1 MAQQVLED
9 LAAQAQAKRIDVG
22 LELLSAGPWSVA
34 MHPVTLRE
42 MLTNLVDNALRY
54 TPAGGGVTVRLE
66 SLPQRLLLSVEDY
79 GPGIAQALRERMFER
94 FFRIYDR
101 DSDGCGLGLAIVR
114 EYARQA
120 GASLSLE
127 TPAGGAGL
135 AVRVALPHAAA
146 APEDARPDHTAK
158 SQTQHPQPA
167 TAAR

>member
-1 MAQQVLED
+1 
-9 LAAQAQAKRIDVG
+9 
-22 LELLSAGPWSVA
+22 
-34 MHPVTLRE
+34 MHPVPLRE
-42 MLTNLVDNALRY
+42 LLTNLVDNALRY
-54 TPAGGGVTVRLE
+54 TPAGGIVTVRLE
-66 SLPQRLLLSVEDY
+66 SLPQRLLLSVEDN
-79 GPGIAQALRERMFER
+79 GPGIAPALRERVFER
-94 FFRIYDR
+94 FFRIDDR

-146 APEDARPDHTAK
+146 APEDARSDHTAK